1 MRTQAFRNSF
11 LRSAQTRHTNRASIK
26 AMLDRPPAW
35 ELATKLDLDLHEAG
49 ICVGCLAFVA
59 FPLDS
64 GNEREAPGRTFQFT
78 PSLRDEGLERPA
90 RSALERAHERGV
102 EDADRGLADVG
113 AAGAR
118 TTIARAI
125 VRVLALQMVAEM
137 AAPLN

>member
-1 MRTQAFRNSF
+1 
-11 LRSAQTRHTNRASIK
+11 
-26 AMLDRPPAW
+26 MLDRPRAW
-35 ELATKLDLDLHEAG
+35 ELAAKLDLDVHEAG
-49 ICVGCLAFVA
+49 ICVACLAFVA

-64 GNEREAPGRTFQFT
+64 GNEREARGRTFQFT
-78 PSLRDEGLERPA
+78 PILWDEGLERPA